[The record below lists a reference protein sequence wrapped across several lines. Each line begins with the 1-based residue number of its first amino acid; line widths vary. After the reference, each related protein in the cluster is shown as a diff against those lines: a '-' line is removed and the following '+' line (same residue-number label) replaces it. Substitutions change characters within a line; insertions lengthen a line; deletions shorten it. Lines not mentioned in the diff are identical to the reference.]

1 MILIYCYISLLLHTR
16 GKIVGPSAPT
26 PCIISPDRASVLFSS
41 SFCLFFSRT
50 RKSLMIK
57 ASIVIDDLLR
67 VRSRLAVVVVVVLFA
82 ISRRNLK
89 FATRQERVESPRRW
103 RCHGNVMTSFN
114 IVGVFPLSSFFFVI
128 VVFPF
133 FFVSFMLF
141 FPFLVRVTLLFS
153 LCDCFFVFFL
163 YAYTCGS

>member
-26 PCIISPDRASVLFSS
+26 SCIISPDRASVLFSS
-41 SFCLFFSRT
+41 SFSLCFSRT

-67 VRSRLAVVVVVVLFA
+67 ERSRLAVVVVVLFA

-114 IVGVFPLSSFFFVI
+114 IVGVFPLSSFFFFFFVVVI
-128 VVFPF
+128 AFPF
-133 FFVSFMLF
+133 FFVFFMLF
-141 FPFLVRVTLLFS
+141 FGES
-153 LCDCFFVFFL
+153 DSFVFVM
-163 YAYTCGS
+163 

>member
-1 MILIYCYISLLLHTR
+1 
-16 GKIVGPSAPT
+16 
-26 PCIISPDRASVLFSS
+26 
-41 SFCLFFSRT
+41 
-50 RKSLMIK
+50 MIK

-67 VRSRLAVVVVVVLFA
+67 VRSRLAAVVVVLFA

-114 IVGVFPLSSFFFVI
+114 IVGVFPLSSFLFFFFVV

-133 FFVSFMLF
+133 FFVFFMLFF

>member
-41 SFCLFFSRT
+41 SFSLFLSRT

-67 VRSRLAVVVVVVLFA
+67 VRSRLAVVVVVLFA

-103 RCHGNVMTSFN
+103 RCHGNVMTSSTSSACFL
-114 IVGVFPLSSFFFVI
+114 FPPSSSSSSSSSSSPSSSSSLCFFF
-128 VVFPF
+128 F
-133 FFVSFMLF
+133 LF
-141 FPFLVRVTLLFS
+141 W
-153 LCDCFFVFFL
+153 
-163 YAYTCGS
+163 

>member
-41 SFCLFFSRT
+41 SFSLFFSRT

-67 VRSRLAVVVVVVLFA
+67 VRSRLAVVVVVLFA

-114 IVGVFPLSSFFFVI
+114 IVGVFPLSSSFFFFLVV

-133 FFVSFMLF
+133 FFVFFMLF
-141 FPFLVRVTLLFS
+141 FSFFRES
-153 LCDCFFVFFL
+153 DSFVFVM
-163 YAYTCGS
+163 